1 MLDYDMT
8 LIDNILDF
16 YEAYN
21 LSLKK
26 FLGITIGFDKFY
38 YMLNNYLLD
47 SYLPQNIDRTSF
59 WRFFRRIYRTRYG
72 RPARGAQYFLYWV
85 KTLGFK
91 TLIISGRGCP
101 SETIWFELSRF
112 GLREYIDEV
121 YTLFDVEIH
130 GGVEE
135 ELFDKSWL
143 IRYALKNYGLMPR
156 ETVYL
161 GDYRQDLISSR
172 RAGVRFIGVAFSEE
186 RMKCLYSL
194 GAEYVAR
201 DLYDALN
208 YLWIII
214 GEYYGLGRVF
224 GEIKIRRY
232 KDMKCM

>member
-1 MLDYDMT
+1 MT
-8 LIDNILDF
+8 LMDNLFDF

-26 FLGITIGFDKFY
+26 FLGKTISFDKFY

-47 SYLPQNIDRTSF
+47 EYLPRDIDRVSF
-59 WRFFRRIYRTRYG
+59 WRFFRRIYRTRHG
-72 RPARGAQYFLYWV
+72 RPVRGAYYFLYWV

-91 TLIISGRGCP
+91 TIIISGRECP
-101 SETIWFELSRF
+101 DQTIWLELDRF

-121 YTLFDVEIH
+121 YTLFSVEIY

-143 IRYALKNYGLMPR
+143 MRYALKNHGLVPG
-156 ETVYL
+156 EVVYL

-172 RAGVRFIGVAFSEE
+172 RVGIRFIGVAFSEE
-186 RMKCLYSL
+186 RMKCLYDL
-194 GAEYVAR
+194 GAEYVAK

-208 YLWIII
+208 YLLILI
-214 GEYYGLGRVF
+214 GEYYGLRNVL
-224 GEIKIRRY
+224 RRLG
-232 KDMKCM
+232 